1 MSASYPIF
9 VKRDL
14 DGFFGLAIDNLVQ
27 LLLILAL
34 CGGLCGMS
42 GDNSKYIYRHILP
55 GVAVSL
61 LIGNIFY
68 AIQAHW
74 VARRDRRSD
83 VTALPYGINT
93 VSLLVYVFFVIKPTY
108 DRTGNVE
115 TAWQMGLIAC
125 LGSGIIEFLG
135 AFFAEKL
142 RRNTPRAALLSTLA
156 GIAITFI
163 SLTFALQIWQRPL
176 VAMVPMAIVLLIYF
190 SHVRFPLGL
199 PGGFVAV
206 VLGTALA
213 WAFSGVDAFAAARG
227 WGWLQVQTGVPMSVS
242 EVQQAWAVHGKYL
255 PIWSGP
261 TVWHFLTDPAQRA
274 GIVGMLSII
283 IPMGLFNVI
292 GSLQNIES
300 AEAGGDVYA
309 TGPSLAVNGIG
320 TIAAALFGSCFPTTI
335 YIGHPGWKALGARA
349 GYSWLN
355 GLVMTAICLTGTV
368 ATIAKIVPIEAGIA
382 IVLWIGIVI
391 TAQAFQASPLR
402 HAPAAAIGLF
412 PAIAAWGA
420 IIVAGVLQQVETKPE
435 MARPAQVAAA
445 PTSRPVNVV
454 VTTRAART
462 TAGPVEIVSPVHRPE
477 VGNQPTVAV
486 PTMQD
491 LLTGSPPAGGLGV
504 QISGFLLHGMNI
516 MERGYIFTCM
526 IIAAISAFLI
536 DRRFFQAAWWAVAA
550 AVLTFIGLMHAYQLH
565 GNWVDYWL
573 IFTRPPKDAFTYNA
587 YPIVVGYLLMA
598 GVFLFMGFRY
608 RDEQADLGK
617 TLEDARVVTPDDLA
631 NESLA

>member
-1 MSASYPIF
+1 MTGRLPIF
-9 VKRDL
+9 AKRDL

-34 CGGLCGMS
+34 CGSLVGMS
-42 GDNSKYIYRHILP
+42 DKNASYIYEHILP
-55 GVAVSL
+55 GAAVSL

-68 AIQAHW
+68 AIQAHL
-74 VARRDRRSD
+74 VARRERRND

-93 VSLLVYVFFVIKPTY
+93 VSLLVYVFFVMKPTY
-108 DRTGNVE
+108 DRTGSVDV
-115 TAWQMGLIAC
+115 AWKMGLIAC
-125 LGSGIIEFLG
+125 LGSGIIEFAG
-135 AFFAEKL
+135 AFFAERL

-163 SLTFALQIWQRPL
+163 SMTFALQIWQRPL
-176 VAMVPMAIVLLIYF
+176 VAMVPLAIVLLVYF

-206 VLGTALA
+206 VLGTVLA
-213 WAFSGVDAFAAARG
+213 WTLSLLNVPAD
-227 WGWLQVQTGVPMSVS
+227 VPMSVDA
-242 EVQQAWAVHGKYL
+242 VQAAWAQKGTCWPV
-255 PIWSGP
+255 WSGAA
-261 TVWHFLTDPAQRA
+261 VWEFLRDPAYRA
-274 GIVGMLSII
+274 DIIGMLSVI

-300 AEAGGDVYA
+300 AEAGGDVFA

-335 YIGHPGWKALGARA
+335 YIGHPGWKAMGARA

-368 ATIAKIVPIEAGIA
+368 AAISRVVPIEAGMA

-420 IIVAGVLQQVETKPE
+420 VVVAGALNQAQFNPVTAPSGATDTIVSSAPSTMPETLADKPPVAQE
-435 MARPAQVAAA
+435 PKGAQVA
-445 PTSRPVNVV
+445 R
-454 VTTRAART
+454 
-462 TAGPVEIVSPVHRPE
+462 
-477 VGNQPTVAV
+477 V

-491 LLTGSPPAGGLGV
+491 LLQTSGPTGGERMEV
-504 QISGFLLHGMNI
+504 NGFLLHGMNI

-526 IIAAISAFLI
+526 ILGAIAAFLI
-536 DRRFFQAAWWAVAA
+536 DRRFYHAAGWAAAA
-550 AVLTFIGLMHAYQLH
+550 AVMTFIGLMHAYQLH
-565 GNWVDYWL
+565 GNVVDFWL
-573 IFTRPPKDAFTYNA
+573 IFTEPAPGAFTYA
-587 YPIVVGYLLMA
+587 AWPLVVGYLLMA
-598 GVFLFMGFRY
+598 GVFAVMGWLY
-608 RDEQADLGK
+608 RGEQAAQ
-617 TLEDARVVTPDDLA
+617 TLEDARVATVTEL
-631 NESLA
+631 